1 MSRLVLWVMLSL
13 SLACSGSDRDARAQD
28 AGDEDAGEP
37 DGAPDG
43 ETEEEAGAAAEAGAG
58 LCASCGGCEETR
70 SGLSAQHRPEPI
82 TYSDNPP
89 MGGDH
94 ASCWSKFGVHTSAV
108 PEARWVHNLEHGA
121 VVFLYNCPDGCA
133 AEVTQLEA
141 LARGRA
147 FALVTP
153 NARLPT
159 RFAAVAWGVRLL
171 SECLDRDAFAEFY
184 EQHVD
189 QAGES
194 TTAPPPGGC

>member
-1 MSRLVLWVMLSL
+1 MSRLVLSVVLSL
-13 SLACSGSDRDARAQD
+13 SLACSDSDRDSRAQD

-37 DGAPDG
+37 DG
-43 ETEEEAGAAAEAGAG
+43 ETEEEAGSAAEAGAGG

-70 SGLSAQHRPEPI
+70 SGLSTQHRPEPI
-82 TYSDNPP
+82 AYGDNPP

-121 VVFLYNCPDGCA
+121 VVFLYNCPDGCE

-189 QAGES
+189 KAGES